1 MQTMINIGKFPGAAL
16 LPLLLAA
23 CATPIPSAQT
33 GNESRDR
40 LLSGEALPAPIRAG
54 ISQPDDDVLGLSA
67 DMIRFADQ
75 ATASSRNETDKI
87 NALLRAL
94 IQSPGTNFIFDPAAT
109 YTAAQT
115 FEHGRANCLAFAGMM
130 TVMLRHLDI
139 RAEFNEVDVP
149 EVWDMRSPKTMVL
162 YKHVNVIIRPPG
174 GQKKVAYPDYAA

>member
-1 MQTMINIGKFPGAAL
+1 MQTMINMGKFLGAAL

-67 DMIRFADQ
+67 DMIRFAEQ
-75 ATASSRNETDKI
+75 ATASSKNESAKI
-87 NALLRAL
+87 DALLRAL
-94 IQSPGTNFIFDPAAT
+94 IQSPEKNFIFDPAAT

-115 FEHGRANCLAFAGMM
+115 FEHDVDLLFGRELPPRAATDLAHRGFGEFWATKRGPTTGAGH
-130 TVMLRHLDI
+130 TTSGDTS
-139 RAEFNEVDVP
+139 D
-149 EVWDMRSPKTMVL
+149 
-162 YKHVNVIIRPPG
+162 
-174 GQKKVAYPDYAA
+174 Q